1 MQQTSTLR
9 KKLDYARF
17 IHLLIMFMVAMLI
30 FLFSTFPE
38 RLWVLITVLSV
49 SAGAEPGLILIRAIH
64 RAGGTIL
71 ALILLIPLLYL
82 LQLNYRLIPILFIFS
97 LIGLSVSTLNNKRY
111 DISVFF
117 ITLFV
122 FFLLA
127 QTNSA
132 TSVNGPFEMVLNRS
146 ICTVIGIFIVLV
158 GDFFLFN
165 AYRYSH
171 RLYLFHQMMVY
182 NFLNEC
188 VQNIMRADA
197 KKLNTFLFVEKLR
210 SQAIEHFLPISTSSE
225 NLKLDYKTTLKTKQK
240 VDDFQQTTW
249 EIRRLVFAL
258 CISKFVLHSPK
269 TTKQHLLR
277 FNLLMKKARNDFIRY
292 NRH

>member
-1 MQQTSTLR
+1 M
-9 KKLDYARF
+9 
-17 IHLLIMFMVAMLI
+17 
-30 FLFSTFPE
+30 
-38 RLWVLITVLSV
+38 SV
-49 SAGAEPGLILIRAIH
+49 SAGAEPGLILRRAIH
-64 RAGGTIL
+64 RTGGTIL

-82 LQLNYRLIPILFIFS
+82 LQLNYRLIPVLFIFS
-97 LIGLSVSTLNNKRY
+97 LVGLSVSTLNTKRY

-127 QTNSA
+127 QTEEA
-132 TSVNGPFEMVLNRS
+132 TSANGPFEMVLNRT

-158 GDFFLFN
+158 GDLFLFN

-182 NFLNEC
+182 NFLNES
-188 VQNIMRADA
+188 VQKIMGADPD
-197 KKLNTFLFVEKLR
+197 KMNTFLFVEKLR
-210 SQAIEHFLPISTSSE
+210 SSAIEHFLPISTSSE
-225 NLKLDYKTTLKTKQK
+225 NLKLDYKTTPKTKQK

-269 TTKQHLLR
+269 TTNQHAQR
-277 FNLLMKKARNDFIRY
+277 FELLMKKARSDFIRY
-292 NRH
+292 NRN